1 MKKKVVLSLMLIL
14 VAASVIGGSAFAAFL
29 DLETSTNNTFTAG
42 TLDLKTNDADGV
54 TQTLYATSMKPGQ
67 SLGPATIVLKNA
79 GSING
84 ATLDIVFNYTENDG
98 TNPPEFP
105 MNKTADETAAVLEIN
120 TLEYGGFSLL
130 SAVTDYQPNGYKD
143 IEDLKHANLSGLSG
157 INASQTKDFI
167 IKVTLRSGI
176 GNEFQADGIN
186 MTITFMLNQ

>member
-14 VAASVIGGSAFAAFL
+14 VAASVIGGSAFAAFS
-29 DLETSTNNTFTAG
+29 DRETSTNNTFTAG

-67 SLGPATIVLKNA
+67 SIGPTTIVLKNA

-84 ATLDIVFNYTENDG
+84 AMLDIVFNYTENDG

-105 MNKTADETAAVLEIN
+105 VNKTADETAAVLEVN

-130 SAVTDYQPNGYKD
+130 SAVSDYQPNGYKD

-157 INASQTKDFI
+157 INASQTKDFV

-186 MTITFMLNQ
+186 MTITFTLNQ

>member
-1 MKKKVVLSLMLIL
+1 MKKKVVLSLMGIL
-14 VAASVIGGSAFAAFL
+14 VVASVIGGGAFAAFL
-29 DLETSTNNTFTAG
+29 DPETSTGNTFTAG

-54 TQTLYATSMKPGQ
+54 TQTLYATNMKPGQ
-67 SLGPATIVLKNA
+67 SIGPATIVLKNA
-79 GSING
+79 GSINR
-84 ATLDIVFNYTENDG
+84 ATLDIVFDYTENDG

-105 MNKTADETAAVLEIN
+105 VNKNANETAAVLEVN
-120 TLEYGGFSLL
+120 TLECGGFSLL

-157 INASQTKDFI
+157 INASQTKDFV

-186 MTITFMLNQ
+186 MTITFTLNQ